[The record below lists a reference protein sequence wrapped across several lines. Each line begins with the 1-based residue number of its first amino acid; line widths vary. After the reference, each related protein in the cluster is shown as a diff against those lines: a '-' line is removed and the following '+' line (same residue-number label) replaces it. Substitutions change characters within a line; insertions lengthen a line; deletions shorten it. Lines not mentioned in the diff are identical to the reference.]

1 MPCVGLR
8 EAICKFLD
16 DIWML
21 LDLLYSMNC
30 LITTTRTDL
39 FALLYRGA
47 QVYVIFFMEIGY
59 NKLACINMYDNTHMI
74 LIHKPYILC
83 FEF

>member
-1 MPCVGLR
+1 MYKTHRWKPCVGVR

-30 LITTTRTDL
+30 LITTTCADL
-39 FALLYRGA
+39 FALLCPGA
-47 QVYVIFFMEIGY
+47 DVHVNFFMEIGY
-59 NKLACINMYDNTHMI
+59 IKLACINMYDNTHMI
-74 LIHKPYILC
+74 
-83 FEF
+83 